1 MTKKKKPSA
10 SGSSKRGGT
19 SSSTSPSSSSLS
31 STGKREAPKNKSKGR
46 SKAES
51 PPPAIAKKRGGTKRG
66 NARAEAPFALYKDV
80 NKAGISEGFES
91 IVNLLRGRKNIVVLT
106 GAGVSVSCGIP
117 DFRSK
122 GSGLYSTLD
131 HEVCAFVCSST
142 EDACA
147 TLTIGSLKLT

>member
-10 SGSSKRGGT
+10 SGSSSKRGGK
-19 SSSTSPSSSSLS
+19 SSSTGSSSSSLS
-31 STGKREAPKNKSKGR
+31 STSKKEAPKNKSKGR

-51 PPPAIAKKRGGTKRG
+51 PPPAIAKKRGCTKRG
-66 NARAEAPFALYKDV
+66 STRAEAPFALYKDV

-131 HEVCAFVCSST
+131 HEVGAFVC
-142 EDACA
+142 
-147 TLTIGSLKLT
+147 LQQH